1 MMSAMQDILGQWL
14 TSLRHYFYMCLFL
27 SSPERLPYSPQALLL
42 TGFAYFPGVIYAH
55 PGDTVRFINES
66 GQEQTVVG
74 KDADWVIGPLGDNE
88 EASIKINAGMELL
101 FFAAHDDDDDFG
113 TYEQAPVR
121 AEITFEN
128 PPLNG

>member
-1 MMSAMQDILGQWL
+1 MLKNLHIAGALVLGMTSAA
-14 TSLRHYFYMCLFL
+14 
-27 SSPERLPYSPQALLL
+27 QAEEHLVVL